1 MVFSLKEYKDVF
13 DFVFVVPY
21 GVDSGSNTFFSST
34 PETTDSTLRG
44 EIYSPSYTSAAFVPT
59 LHEMGHAWNV
69 HLGSLFNNAG
79 PNGHWL
85 FTGLDKHGQLGGFDR
100 TEFQC
105 VDPAGLMPTSTQ
117 TCNVDS
123 TTSAVHLQTIPW
135 SAGSPYTSHDAI
147 GNYAKLELVAMGLM
161 TAAEL
166 ADTPDAEAPF
176 CVQTNEQFQQT
187 SSVSEGL
194 ANIQCEKIEFIT
206 AQMVEDISIANFDRI
221 SRDQALRA
229 VIVVVMDGDTSGV
242 PPTTLSG
249 LEGDA
254 RLNWW
259 NEYSKRMPDFWYD
272 ATYQRS
278 TLSLSVTD
286 ADKGCGVTVA
296 CPVPASPTASPTA
309 TPTAS
314 PTTSPTT
321 APTAAPTAAPTPAPT
336 AAPTSAPTHDPTTAP
351 TVAPTAAP
359 TSAPTVVS
367 VLNVD
372 EEDK

>member
-1 MVFSLKEYKDVF
+1 MYVYGNDDGVFFIKGYKDVF

-21 GVDSGSNTFFSST
+21 GVEAGSNTFYSWT

-44 EIYSPSYTSAAFVPT
+44 EIYSPSYTSAGYVPT

-166 ADTPDAEAPF
+166 AGTPDAEAPF
-176 CVQTNEQFQQT
+176 CVQTNAQRQQT
-187 SSVSEGL
+187 SYVSEGM

-229 VIVVVMDGDTSGV
+229 VIVVVMDGDTSGA
-242 PPTTLSG
+242 PP
-249 LEGDA
+249 D
-254 RLNWW
+254 N
-259 NEYSKRMPDFWYD
+259 
-272 ATYQRS
+272 
-278 TLSLSVTD
+278 SVRTRR
-286 ADKGCGVTVA
+286 
-296 CPVPASPTASPTA
+296 
-309 TPTAS
+309 
-314 PTTSPTT
+314 
-321 APTAAPTAAPTPAPT
+321 
-336 AAPTSAPTHDPTTAP
+336 
-351 TVAPTAAP
+351 
-359 TSAPTVVS
+359 
-367 VLNVD
+367 
-372 EEDK
+372 